1 MHALKEIR
9 IRRGLGL
16 IQMADLIGWSKETL
30 RQVENGQKVVT
41 DRLVG
46 KLAEALKLTIDD
58 ARRLASGEHVAA
70 LGGASHGHD
79 RSGVRDTPGVPAPSA
94 GHVAG

>member
-1 MHALKEIR
+1 MHALREYR
-9 IRRGLGL
+9 VRRGLSEREF
-16 IQMADLIGWSKETL
+16 ATLIGWSRGTL
-30 RQVENGQKVVT
+30 QRAERGDLIK
-41 DRLVG
+41 DRLIG

-79 RSGVRDTPGVPAPSA
+79 RTGVRDTPGVPAPSA